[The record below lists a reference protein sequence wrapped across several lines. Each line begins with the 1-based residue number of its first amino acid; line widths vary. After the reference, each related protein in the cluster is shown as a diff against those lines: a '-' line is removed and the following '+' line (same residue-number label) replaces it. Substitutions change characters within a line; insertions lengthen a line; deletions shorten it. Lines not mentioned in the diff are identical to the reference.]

1 MPRSH
6 AWDVY
11 FRPDCAKQ
19 ARLVDTVWFDVD
31 MDAEA
36 VRRSLVEHDGY
47 DPRITVK
54 RPRKDK
60 ELPR

>member
-1 MPRSH
+1 MPKQQ

-11 FRPDCAKQ
+11 LKPTGGHQ
-19 ARLVDTVWFDVD
+19 SRLVDTVWFDKD

-54 RPRKDK
+54 QPKRKGAH
-60 ELPR
+60 L